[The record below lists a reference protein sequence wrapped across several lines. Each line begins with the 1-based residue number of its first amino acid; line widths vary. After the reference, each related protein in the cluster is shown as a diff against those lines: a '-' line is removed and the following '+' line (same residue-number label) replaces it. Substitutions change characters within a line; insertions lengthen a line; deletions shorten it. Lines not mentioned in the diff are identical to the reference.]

1 MRSSIIIALAA
12 FAAATLATTVAE
24 ARDHR
29 KGLTV
34 RVPARSF
41 LDPGKVVPVG
51 ALSAYARGPHFFASP
66 AYSATGDSRF
76 GEGLLP
82 DRIGAGASPF
92 GRF

>member
-1 MRSSIIIALAA
+1 MRRSILLALAA
-12 FAAATLATTVAE
+12 CAAASLAAPVAE

-51 ALSAYARGPHFFASP
+51 AMSAYARGPHFFASP

-82 DRIGAGASPF
+82 GRIGAGANPF